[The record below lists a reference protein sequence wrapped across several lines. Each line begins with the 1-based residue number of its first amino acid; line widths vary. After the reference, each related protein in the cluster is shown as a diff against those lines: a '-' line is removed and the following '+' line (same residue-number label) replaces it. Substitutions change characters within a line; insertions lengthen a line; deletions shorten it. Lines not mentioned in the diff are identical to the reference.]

1 MTSHALATINTGFGG
16 IAIHQQ
22 AGLLKIDL
30 LGNHVSEPTFSQVP
44 VDQGPVVHDAVVQHP
59 SLKQITQEILAY
71 LQRPHAAFSLP
82 AQLAGSAFQQKV
94 WLAIYAI
101 PLGQTRTY
109 SELAAQL
116 QSGPRAVANACGANR
131 LPLLIPCHRVVAK
144 NGLGGFM
151 REDKNGLSI
160 KRWLLAHEGLH
171 VY

>member
-1 MTSHALATINTGFGG
+1 MTLPASATINTGFGA
-16 IAIHQQ
+16 IAIRQQ

-30 LGNHVSEPTFSQVP
+30 LGNHISEPTVSQ
-44 VDQGPVVHDAVVQHP
+44 DAVVQHQ
-59 SLKQITQEILAY
+59 SFKQMTKEILAY
-71 LQRPHAAFSLP
+71 LQRPHQAFSLP
-82 AQLAGSAFQQKV
+82 TQLAGSAFQQKV

-109 SELAAQL
+109 SELASQL

-151 REDKNGLSI
+151 RGDKNGLSI
-160 KRWLLAHEGLH
+160 KRWLLAHEGVH

>member
-1 MTSHALATINTGFGG
+1 LATIKTGFGG

-30 LGNHVSEPTFSQVP
+30 LGNRISEPTVS
-44 VDQGPVVHDAVVQHP
+44 QGPVVQHPIAQHP
-59 SLKQITQEILAY
+59 SFKQITQEILAY
-71 LQRPHAAFSLP
+71 LQQPHQAFSLP
-82 AQLAGSAFQQKV
+82 AQLSGSAFQQKV
-94 WLAIYAI
+94 WLAILAI

-151 REDKNGLSI
+151 RGDKNGLSI
-160 KRWLLAHEGLH
+160 KRWLLSHEGVH
-171 VY
+171 GY

>member
-1 MTSHALATINTGFGG
+1 MTSLALATINTGFGG

-30 LGNHVSEPTFSQVP
+30 LGNHVSEPSVRQDP
-44 VDQGPVVHDAVVQHP
+44 VVQHQ
-59 SLKQITQEILAY
+59 SFKQMTQEILAY
-71 LQRPHAAFSLP
+71 LQRPHQAFSLP
-82 AQLAGSAFQQKV
+82 AQLAGSAFQNKV

-151 REDKNGLSI
+151 RGDKNGLSI
-160 KRWLLAHEGLH
+160 KRWLLSHEGVH
-171 VY
+171 GY

>member
-1 MTSHALATINTGFGG
+1 MTSPALATIKTGFGG

-30 LGNHVSEPTFSQVP
+30 LGNHVSEPSVSQDP
-44 VDQGPVVHDAVVQHP
+44 VVQHQ
-59 SLKQITQEILAY
+59 SFKQMTQEILAY
-71 LQRPHAAFSLP
+71 LQRPHQAFSLP

-94 WLAIYAI
+94 WLAILAI

-151 REDKNGLSI
+151 RGDKNGLSI

>member
-1 MTSHALATINTGFGG
+1 MTFPALATIKTGFGG

-30 LGNHVSEPTFSQVP
+30 LGNHISEPTVSQDP
-44 VDQGPVVHDAVVQHP
+44 VVQHQ
-59 SLKQITQEILAY
+59 SFKQITQEILAY
-71 LQRPHAAFSLP
+71 LQQPHQAFSLP

-151 REDKNGLSI
+151 RGDKNGLSI
-160 KRWLLAHEGLH
+160 KRWLLAHEGVH

>member
-1 MTSHALATINTGFGG
+1 MTFPALATIKTGFGG
-16 IAIHQQ
+16 IAISQQ

-30 LGNHVSEPTFSQVP
+30 LGNRISEPTVS
-44 VDQGPVVHDAVVQHP
+44 QGPVVQHPIAQHP
-59 SLKQITQEILAY
+59 SFKQITQEILAY
-71 LQRPHAAFSLP
+71 LQQPHQAFSLP
-82 AQLAGSAFQQKV
+82 AQLSGSAFQQKV
-94 WLAIYAI
+94 WLAILAI

-151 REDKNGLSI
+151 RGDKNGLSI

-171 VY
+171 V

>member
-1 MTSHALATINTGFGG
+1 MTFPALATINTGFGA
-16 IAIHQQ
+16 IAIRQQ

-30 LGNHVSEPTFSQVP
+30 LGNHTSEGTVSQCPD
-44 VDQGPVVHDAVVQHP
+44 DQGPVVQNQ
-59 SLKQITQEILAY
+59 SIKQMTQEILAY

-82 AQLAGSAFQQKV
+82 TQLAGSAFQEKV

-151 REDKNGLSI
+151 RGNKNGLAI
-160 KRWLLAHEGLH
+160 KRWLLAHEGVH
-171 VY
+171 GY

>member
-1 MTSHALATINTGFGG
+1 MTSPALATINTGFGG
-16 IAIHQQ
+16 IAVHQQ

-30 LGNHVSEPTFSQVP
+30 LGNHISEPTVSQ
-44 VDQGPVVHDAVVQHP
+44 DPVVQDAVVQHQ
-59 SLKQITQEILAY
+59 SFKQMTQEILAY

-82 AQLAGSAFQQKV
+82 AQLAGSAFQNKV

-109 SELAAQL
+109 SELATQL

-151 REDKNGLSI
+151 RGDENGLSI

>member
-1 MTSHALATINTGFGG
+1 MTSPALATINTGFGG

-30 LGNHVSEPTFSQVP
+30 MGNHISEPTVSQ
-44 VDQGPVVHDAVVQHP
+44 DPVVQDAVVQHQ
-59 SLKQITQEILAY
+59 SFKQMTQEILAY

-82 AQLAGSAFQQKV
+82 AQLAGSAFQNKV

-109 SELAAQL
+109 SELATQL

-151 REDKNGLSI
+151 RGAKNGLAI
-160 KRWLLAHEGLH
+160 KRWLLAHEG
-171 VY
+171 VDGY

>member
-1 MTSHALATINTGFGG
+1 MTSPALATINTGFGG

-30 LGNHVSEPTFSQVP
+30 LGNHISEPTLSQGT
-44 VDQGPVVHDAVVQHP
+44 VDQDAVVQDPIAQHQ
-59 SLKQITQEILAY
+59 SIKQMTQEILAY
-71 LQRPHAAFSLP
+71 LQQPHQAFSLP

-94 WLAIYAI
+94 WLAILAI

-151 REDKNGLSI
+151 RGDKNGLNI
-160 KRWLLAHEGLH
+160 KRWLLAHEGVH

>member
-1 MTSHALATINTGFGG
+1 MTFPATATINTGFGA
-16 IAIHQQ
+16 IAIRQQ

-30 LGNHVSEPTFSQVP
+30 LGNHTSEPTVT
-44 VDQGPVVHDAVVQHP
+44 QGPVIQDAVAQDPIAQHQ
-59 SLKQITQEILAY
+59 SIKQMTQEILAY

-82 AQLAGSAFQQKV
+82 SQLAGSAFQEKV

-151 REDKNGLSI
+151 RGDKNGLAI
-160 KRWLLAHEGLH
+160 KRWLLAHEGVH
-171 VY
+171 AY

>member
-1 MTSHALATINTGFGG
+1 MTSPALATINTGFGG

-30 LGNHVSEPTFSQVP
+30 LGNHVSEPTVSQ
-44 VDQGPVVHDAVVQHP
+44 DAVVQHP
-59 SLKQITQEILAY
+59 IAQHPSFKQMTQEILAY
-71 LQRPHAAFSLP
+71 LQRPHQAFSLP
-82 AQLAGSAFQQKV
+82 AQLAGSAFQNKV

-101 PLGQTRTY
+101 PLGQTLTY

-151 REDKNGLSI
+151 RGDKNGLSI
-160 KRWLLAHEGLH
+160 KRWLLAHEGLN

>member
-1 MTSHALATINTGFGG
+1 MTSPALATINTGFGG
-16 IAIHQQ
+16 IAIRQQ
-22 AGLLKIDL
+22 AGLLMIDL
-30 LGNHVSEPTFSQVP
+30 LGNSISEPTVSQDP
-44 VDQGPVVHDAVVQHP
+44 IAHHP

-71 LQRPHAAFSLP
+71 LQRPHEAFSLP

-94 WLAIYAI
+94 WLAILAI

-109 SELAAQL
+109 SELAVPL

-151 REDKNGLSI
+151 RGNENGLAI
-160 KRWLLAHEGLH
+160 KRWLLAHEGVH
-171 VY
+171 GY

>member
-1 MTSHALATINTGFGG
+1 MTSPALATIKTGFGG

-30 LGNHVSEPTFSQVP
+30 LGNHVSEQTFSQDP
-44 VDQGPVVHDAVVQHP
+44 VDQGPVVHHP
-59 SLKQITQEILAY
+59 SFKQMTQEILAY
-71 LQRPHAAFSLP
+71 LQRPHQAFSLP
-82 AQLAGSAFQQKV
+82 AQLAGSAFQNKV

-151 REDKNGLSI
+151 RGDKNGLSI
-160 KRWLLAHEGLH
+160 KRWLLSHEGVH
-171 VY
+171 GY

>member
-1 MTSHALATINTGFGG
+1 MTLPASATINTVFGA
-16 IAIHQQ
+16 IAIRQQ

-30 LGNHVSEPTFSQVP
+30 LGNHISEPTVSQGT
-44 VDQGPVVHDAVVQHP
+44 VDQDAVVQDAVVQNQ
-59 SLKQITQEILAY
+59 SFKQMTQEILAY
-71 LQRPHAAFSLP
+71 LKQPHQAFSLP

-94 WLAIYAI
+94 WLAILAI

-151 REDKNGLSI
+151 RGDKNGLSI
-160 KRWLLAHEGLH
+160 KRWLLAHEGVH

>member
-1 MTSHALATINTGFGG
+1 MTSLALATINTGFGG

-30 LGNHVSEPTFSQVP
+30 LGNQISEPTVSQ
-44 VDQGPVVHDAVVQHP
+44 DPVVQDAVVQDPIAQHP
-59 SLKQITQEILAY
+59 SIKQMTQEILAY
-71 LQRPHAAFSLP
+71 LQQPHQAFSLP

-94 WLAIYAI
+94 WLAILAI
-101 PLGQTRTY
+101 PLGQTRNY

-151 REDKNGLSI
+151 RGDKNGLSI
-160 KRWLLAHEGLH
+160 KRWLLAHEGVH
-171 VY
+171 V

>member
-1 MTSHALATINTGFGG
+1 MTSPALATIKTGFGG

-30 LGNHVSEPTFSQVP
+30 LGNHISEPTVSQ
-44 VDQGPVVHDAVVQHP
+44 DPVVQDAVVQHP
-59 SLKQITQEILAY
+59 SFKQMIQEILAY
-71 LQRPHAAFSLP
+71 LQQPHQAFSLP
-82 AQLAGSAFQQKV
+82 AQLAGSAFQNKV

-101 PLGQTRTY
+101 PLGQTLTY

-151 REDKNGLSI
+151 RGDKNGLSI
-160 KRWLLAHEGLH
+160 KRWLLSHEGVH
-171 VY
+171 GY

>member
-16 IAIHQQ
+16 IGIHQQ

-30 LGNHVSEPTFSQVP
+30 LGNHISEPTVSQ
-44 VDQGPVVHDAVVQHP
+44 DAVVQHQ
-59 SLKQITQEILAY
+59 SFKQMTKEILAY
-71 LQRPHAAFSLP
+71 LQRPHQAFSLP
-82 AQLAGSAFQQKV
+82 TQLAGSAFQQKV

-109 SELAAQL
+109 SELASQL
-116 QSGPRAVANACGANR
+116 QSGPRAVANACGANC
-131 LPLLIPCHRVVAK
+131 LPLAIPCHRVVAK

-151 REDKNGLSI
+151 RGAKNGLAI
-160 KRWLLAHEGLH
+160 KRWLLAHEGVH

>member
-1 MTSHALATINTGFGG
+1 MTSPALATIKTGFGG

-30 LGNHVSEPTFSQVP
+30 LGNHVSEPSVRQDP
-44 VDQGPVVHDAVVQHP
+44 VVQHQ
-59 SLKQITQEILAY
+59 SFKQMTQEILAY
-71 LQRPHAAFSLP
+71 LQRPHQAFSLP
-82 AQLAGSAFQQKV
+82 AQLAGSAFQNKV

-151 REDKNGLSI
+151 RGDKNGLSI
-160 KRWLLAHEGLH
+160 KRWLLSHEGVH
-171 VY
+171 GY

>member
-1 MTSHALATINTGFGG
+1 MTFPALATINTGFGG
-16 IAIHQQ
+16 IAISQQ

-30 LGNHVSEPTFSQVP
+30 LGNHISEPTLRQ
-44 VDQGPVVHDAVVQHP
+44 DAVVQDPVVQHP
-59 SLKQITQEILAY
+59 VVQNQSIKQMTQEILAY
-71 LQRPHAAFSLP
+71 LQQPHQAFSLP

-94 WLAIYAI
+94 WLAILAI

-116 QSGPRAVANACGANR
+116 QSRPRAVANACGANR

-151 REDKNGLSI
+151 RGDKNGLSI
-160 KRWLLAHEGLH
+160 KRWLLAHEGVH

>member
-1 MTSHALATINTGFGG
+1 MTSRATATINTAFGA

-30 LGNHVSEPTFSQVP
+30 LGNQISEQTVSQDAVA
-44 VDQGPVVHDAVVQHP
+44 QHPVVQNQ
-59 SLKQITQEILAY
+59 SFKQMTQEILAY
-71 LQRPHAAFSLP
+71 LQQPHQAFSLP
-82 AQLAGSAFQQKV
+82 AQLAGSAFQHKV
-94 WLAIYAI
+94 WLAILAI

-131 LPLLIPCHRVVAK
+131 LPLLIPCHRVLAK

-151 REDKNGLSI
+151 RGDKNGLSI
-160 KRWLLAHEGLH
+160 KRWLLAHEGVN

>member
-1 MTSHALATINTGFGG
+1 MTLPASATINTGFGG

-30 LGNHVSEPTFSQVP
+30 LGNHICEQTLSKGT
-44 VDQGPVVHDAVVQHP
+44 VDQDAVVQDPIAQHQ
-59 SLKQITQEILAY
+59 SFKQMTQEILAY
-71 LQRPHAAFSLP
+71 LQRPHQAFSLP

-94 WLAIYAI
+94 WLAILAI

-151 REDKNGLSI
+151 RGDKNGLSI
-160 KRWLLAHEGLH
+160 KRWLLAHEGVH

>member
-1 MTSHALATINTGFGG
+1 MTFPAMATINTGFGG

-30 LGNHVSEPTFSQVP
+30 LGNRISEPTVS
-44 VDQGPVVHDAVVQHP
+44 QGPVVQHPIAQHP
-59 SLKQITQEILAY
+59 SFKQITQEILAY
-71 LQRPHAAFSLP
+71 LQRPHQAFSLP
-82 AQLAGSAFQQKV
+82 AQLAGSAFQNKV

-151 REDKNGLSI
+151 RGDKNGLSI

-171 VY
+171 V

>member
-1 MTSHALATINTGFGG
+1 MTYPALATINTGFGG

-30 LGNHVSEPTFSQVP
+30 LGNHISEPTLSQGT
-44 VDQGPVVHDAVVQHP
+44 VDQDAVVQDPTAQHQ
-59 SLKQITQEILAY
+59 SIKQMTQEILAY
-71 LQRPHAAFSLP
+71 LQQPHQAFSLP

-94 WLAIYAI
+94 WLAILAI

-151 REDKNGLSI
+151 RGDKNGLSI
-160 KRWLLAHEGLH
+160 KRWLLAHEGVH

>member
-1 MTSHALATINTGFGG
+1 MTSPALATIKTGFGG

-30 LGNHVSEPTFSQVP
+30 LGNRISEPTVS
-44 VDQGPVVHDAVVQHP
+44 QGPVVQHPIAQHP
-59 SLKQITQEILAY
+59 SFKQITQEILAY
-71 LQRPHAAFSLP
+71 LQQPHQAFSLP
-82 AQLAGSAFQQKV
+82 AQLSGSAFQQKV
-94 WLAIYAI
+94 WLAILAI

-151 REDKNGLSI
+151 RGDKNGLSI
-160 KRWLLAHEGLH
+160 KRWLLTHEGLH
-171 VY
+171 V

>member
-1 MTSHALATINTGFGG
+1 MTSPALATIKTGFGG

-30 LGNHVSEPTFSQVP
+30 LGNHISEPTVSQDP
-44 VDQGPVVHDAVVQHP
+44 VVQHP
-59 SLKQITQEILAY
+59 SFKQMTQEILAY
-71 LQRPHAAFSLP
+71 LQRPHQAFSLP
-82 AQLAGSAFQQKV
+82 AQLAGSAFQNKV
-94 WLAIYAI
+94 WLAIYGI

-109 SELAAQL
+109 SELATQL

-151 REDKNGLSI
+151 RGDKNGLSI

>member
-1 MTSHALATINTGFGG
+1 MTFPAMATIKTGFGG

-30 LGNHVSEPTFSQVP
+30 LGNRISEPTVS
-44 VDQGPVVHDAVVQHP
+44 QGPVVQHPIAQHP
-59 SLKQITQEILAY
+59 SFKQITQEILAY
-71 LQRPHAAFSLP
+71 LQQPHQAFSLP
-82 AQLAGSAFQQKV
+82 AQLSGSAFQQKV
-94 WLAIYAI
+94 WLAILAI

-151 REDKNGLSI
+151 RGDKNGLSI
-160 KRWLLAHEGLH
+160 KRWLLSHEGVH
-171 VY
+171 GY

>member
-1 MTSHALATINTGFGG
+1 MTSPALATIKTGFGG

-30 LGNHVSEPTFSQVP
+30 LGNHISEPTVSQ
-44 VDQGPVVHDAVVQHP
+44 DPVVQDAVVQHP
-59 SLKQITQEILAY
+59 SFKQMIQEILAY
-71 LQRPHAAFSLP
+71 LQQPHQAFSLP
-82 AQLAGSAFQQKV
+82 AQLAGSAFQNKV

-101 PLGQTRTY
+101 PLGQTLTY

-151 REDKNGLSI
+151 RGDKNGLSI

>member
-1 MTSHALATINTGFGG
+1 MTSPALATIKTGFGG

-30 LGNHVSEPTFSQVP
+30 LGNHVSEPSVSQDP
-44 VDQGPVVHDAVVQHP
+44 VVQHQ
-59 SLKQITQEILAY
+59 SFKQMTQEILAY
-71 LQRPHAAFSLP
+71 LQRPHQAFSLP
-82 AQLAGSAFQQKV
+82 AQLAGSAFQNKV
-94 WLAIYAI
+94 WLAILAI

-151 REDKNGLSI
+151 RGDKNGLSI
-160 KRWLLAHEGLH
+160 KRWLLSHEGVH
-171 VY
+171 GY

>member
-1 MTSHALATINTGFGG
+1 
-16 IAIHQQ
+16 
-22 AGLLKIDL
+22 
-30 LGNHVSEPTFSQVP
+30 LGNHISEPTVSQDP
-44 VDQGPVVHDAVVQHP
+44 VVQHP
-59 SLKQITQEILAY
+59 SIKQMAQEICAY
-71 LQRPHAAFSLP
+71 LQRPHQGFSLP
-82 AQLAGSAFQQKV
+82 EQLAGSAFQNKV

-151 REDKNGLSI
+151 RGDKNGLSI
-160 KRWLLAHEGLH
+160 KRWLLAHEGVH

>member
-1 MTSHALATINTGFGG
+1 MTFPAMATIKTGFGG
-16 IAIHQQ
+16 IAISQQ

-30 LGNHVSEPTFSQVP
+30 LGNRISEPTVS
-44 VDQGPVVHDAVVQHP
+44 QGPVVQHPIAQHP
-59 SLKQITQEILAY
+59 SFKQITQEILAY
-71 LQRPHAAFSLP
+71 LQQPHQAFSLP
-82 AQLAGSAFQQKV
+82 AQLSGSAFQQKV

-151 REDKNGLSI
+151 RGDKNGLSI
-160 KRWLLAHEGLH
+160 KRWLLAHEGVH

>member
-1 MTSHALATINTGFGG
+1 MTSLALATINTGFGG

-30 LGNHVSEPTFSQVP
+30 LGNHVSEPSVRQDP
-44 VDQGPVVHDAVVQHP
+44 VVQHQ
-59 SLKQITQEILAY
+59 SFKQMTQEILAY
-71 LQRPHAAFSLP
+71 LQRPHQAFSLP

-94 WLAIYAI
+94 WLAILAI

-151 REDKNGLSI
+151 RGDKNGLSI
-160 KRWLLAHEGLH
+160 KRWLLSHEGVH
-171 VY
+171 GY

>member
-1 MTSHALATINTGFGG
+1 MTSNALATINTGFGG
-16 IAIHQQ
+16 IAIHHQ

-30 LGNHVSEPTFSQVP
+30 LGNHISEQTLS
-44 VDQGPVVHDAVVQHP
+44 QGPVVQDAVVQNQ
-59 SLKQITQEILAY
+59 SIKQTTQEILAY
-71 LQRPHAAFSLP
+71 LQQPHQAFSLP

-94 WLAIYAI
+94 WLAILAI
-101 PLGQTRTY
+101 PLGQTRNY

-131 LPLLIPCHRVVAK
+131 LSLLIPCHRVVAK

-151 REDKNGLSI
+151 RGDKNGLNI
-160 KRWLLAHEGLH
+160 KRWLLAHEGVH

>member
-1 MTSHALATINTGFGG
+1 MTLPASATINTGFGA

-22 AGLLKIDL
+22 TGLLKIDL
-30 LGNHVSEPTFSQVP
+30 LGNHISEPTVSQDP
-44 VDQGPVVHDAVVQHP
+44 VVQHP
-59 SLKQITQEILAY
+59 SIKQMAQEICAY
-71 LQRPHAAFSLP
+71 LQRPHQGFSLP
-82 AQLAGSAFQQKV
+82 EQLAGSAFQNKV

-151 REDKNGLSI
+151 RGDKNGLSI
-160 KRWLLAHEGLH
+160 KRWLLAHEGVH

>member
-1 MTSHALATINTGFGG
+1 MTSPALATIKTGFGG

-30 LGNHVSEPTFSQVP
+30 LGNHVSEPSVSQDP
-44 VDQGPVVHDAVVQHP
+44 VVQHQ
-59 SLKQITQEILAY
+59 SFKQMTQEILAY
-71 LQRPHAAFSLP
+71 LQRPHQAFSLP
-82 AQLAGSAFQQKV
+82 AQLAGSAFQNKV

-151 REDKNGLSI
+151 RGDKNGLSI
-160 KRWLLAHEGLH
+160 KRWLLSHEGVH
-171 VY
+171 GY

>member
-1 MTSHALATINTGFGG
+1 MTFPAMATIKTGFGG
-16 IAIHQQ
+16 IAISQQ

-30 LGNHVSEPTFSQVP
+30 LGNRISEPTVS
-44 VDQGPVVHDAVVQHP
+44 QGPVVQHPIAQHP
-59 SLKQITQEILAY
+59 SFKQITQEILAY
-71 LQRPHAAFSLP
+71 LQQPHQAFSLP

-94 WLAIYAI
+94 WLAILAI

-109 SELAAQL
+109 SELATQL

-131 LPLLIPCHRVVAK
+131 LHLLIPCHRVVAK

-151 REDKNGLSI
+151 RGDKNGLSI